1 MDNQALEVLPTH
13 PETRTQLAIF
23 RDGLSEAF
31 ASYTD
36 EELIKIACNADA
48 RKAPIFR
55 SLITLNLVE
64 I

>member
-1 MDNQALEVLPTH
+1 MQSLEVLPTR

-36 EELIKIACNADA
+36 EEFIEIACNADA
-48 RKAPIFR
+48 PRAPYFG
-55 SLITLNLVE
+55 SLITLILVE
-64 I
+64 V